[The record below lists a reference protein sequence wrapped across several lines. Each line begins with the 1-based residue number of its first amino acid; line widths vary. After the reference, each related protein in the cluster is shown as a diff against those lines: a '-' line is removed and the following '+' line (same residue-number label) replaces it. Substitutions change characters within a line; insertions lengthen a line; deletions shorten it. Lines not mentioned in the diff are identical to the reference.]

1 MGRLVVAESMFFF
14 LNFFVYF
21 LGWIYLNSLCIFRFV
36 DALKDYALAL
46 GR

>member
-1 MGRLVVAESMFFF
+1 MGRLVVAESMFF

-21 LGWIYLNSLCIFRFV
+21 LGLIYLNSLCIFRLV
-36 DALKDYALAL
+36 DALKDYTLAL